1 MSVSLHMTS
10 SLSSPSLT
18 ASLACTPVS
27 NRGRPSRR
35 ALAHISGSVIF
46 PFYEQVLH
54 SISYLPCHSA
64 SYGCVAVGLRPS
76 FQPLR
81 IAAVDLTSALS
92 GEMTT
97 AT

>member
-1 MSVSLHMTS
+1 MSVSLHMTI
-10 SLSSPSLT
+10 SLSASSLT
-18 ASLACTPVS
+18 ASHACTPVS

-35 ALAHISGSVIF
+35 AFAHISGSVIF

-64 SYGCVAVGLRPS
+64 SYRFVAVGLRPS
-76 FQPLR
+76 FQSLR

-92 GEMTT
+92 E
-97 AT
+97 AR